1 MGVRIRLFCFFVA
14 IFIVAINSFAA
25 PYNGEEFEYAQPD
38 GSIAVVYLFGDEFH
52 IDAESPDGYT
62 VVVGEDRYVY
72 YARLSDD
79 GSEYVSTGVRYAKN
93 SMVPAVQ
100 KRMRISQ
107 YSIQEKRKRN
117 KKALG
122 SPEDGESYYD
132 GANSIVSVNA
142 SIAQPAPSDTTHMKG
157 ITLVIQFPAMNGF
170 NAISA
175 TASIEHV
182 DSVFNYPKFR
192 GGQGSSVYDWYNDVS
207 NGKMQYKNTVV
218 PFVTVDREKA
228 YYDDNCSENYAMVQP
243 LVHSALQKLKTEVE
257 AGRATLGQPST
268 TRRSSSEPNTV
279 MALNIYIAGK
289 SSCSWAKGIW
299 PHQGS
304 YRGVSNQKVKIKENG
319 LDYSFYW
326 YQMSAMDTIN
336 NIISSVNTVVHENGH
351 MIMNWPDLYNYDSNN
366 GNVNVIRNYCAM
378 STGGAMPNPYF
389 RSLAGW
395 IDVIDITDMNATLSH
410 TANSHMVYV
419 YTRNAKESYF
429 IEARRRTGRSSSIPG
444 EGLIIWQVHKDGQNT
459 TVKTASPWP
468 LVKIIQANN
477 INSTQKPFV
486 ELASATAANVPFRSG
501 GGSRNTSFSN
511 ISQPEALYYD
521 GVSSDINIY
530 DVSAVG
536 DIMTFKIGTVFSSSS
551 VASSSSSSSI
561 ALSSSSSIA
570 LSSSSV
576 APSSSSRTS
585 SGSSSSSGT
594 VSALKQQIIT
604 GNILAYAKGNAII
617 LENSP
622 QGAKIEVYSLQGKRI
637 YSTFNQIIPVKTNG
651 IYIIRVSGE
660 TLRVVIR

>member
-1 MGVRIRLFCFFVA
+1 
-14 IFIVAINSFAA
+14 
-25 PYNGEEFEYAQPD
+25 
-38 GSIAVVYLFGDEFH
+38 
-52 IDAESPDGYT
+52 
-62 VVVGEDRYVY
+62 
-72 YARLSDD
+72 
-79 GSEYVSTGVRYAKN
+79 
-93 SMVPAVQ
+93 
-100 KRMRISQ
+100 
-107 YSIQEKRKRN
+107 
-117 KKALG
+117 
-122 SPEDGESYYD
+122 
-132 GANSIVSVNA
+132 
-142 SIAQPAPSDTTHMKG
+142 
-157 ITLVIQFPAMNGF
+157 
-170 NAISA
+170 
-175 TASIEHV
+175 
-182 DSVFNYPKFR
+182 
-192 GGQGSSVYDWYNDVS
+192 
-207 NGKMQYKNTVV
+207 
-218 PFVTVDREKA
+218 
-228 YYDDNCSENYAMVQP
+228 
-243 LVHSALQKLKTEVE
+243 
-257 AGRATLGQPST
+257 
-268 TRRSSSEPNTV
+268 
-279 MALNIYIAGK
+279 
-289 SSCSWAKGIW
+289 
-299 PHQGS
+299 
-304 YRGVSNQKVKIKENG
+304 
-319 LDYSFYW
+319 
-326 YQMSAMDTIN
+326 
-336 NIISSVNTVVHENGH
+336 
-351 MIMNWPDLYNYDSNN
+351 
-366 GNVNVIRNYCAM
+366 
-378 STGGAMPNPYF
+378 
-389 RSLAGW
+389 
-395 IDVIDITDMNATLSH
+395 
-410 TANSHMVYV
+410 
-419 YTRNAKESYF
+419 
-429 IEARRRTGRSSSIPG
+429 
-444 EGLIIWQVHKDGQNT
+444 
-459 TVKTASPWP
+459 VKTASPWP